1 MARQLRWTARMLP
14 ALLADMARSTAALV
28 VPLVCPC
35 GTEGSVCCP
44 RCRAALSGPPIRVE
58 TACPALQVLTEADA
72 RSGDTAFS
80 SVLPVLALG
89 EHRDALRRLVLAW
102 KNGGQAC
109 LARPFGQSLA
119 PALAQ
124 LGAPPGTALVPV
136 PSSWSHRVRRGED
149 HTLELAREI
158 ARELTRSGGVE
169 GVHAR
174 APLSLIGPSQ
184 AGKDRHARRDRADP
198 SRIRVRRSWGAG
210 SEVVL
215 IDDVATT
222 GATLR
227 AAHDALTARGVHVR
241 GALVVAAAR
250 LPPDPAQV
258 PGGVGTSTSTS
269 TDIRNGLSASI
280 ATGSRAGCTVSEASD
295 GGHLGER

>member
-1 MARQLRWTARMLP
+1 MLP
-14 ALLADMARSTAALV
+14 ALLADIVRSTAALV

-44 RCRAALSGPPIRVE
+44 RCLAALSAPPIPVE

-109 LARPFGQSLA
+109 LARPFGQALA

-124 LGAPPGTALVPV
+124 LAAAPGTALVPV
-136 PSSWSHRVRRGED
+136 PSSWAHRVRRGED

-158 ARELTRSGGVE
+158 ARELARAGGIE
-169 GVHAR
+169 GVRAR
-174 APLSLIGPSQ
+174 APLSLSGPSQ

-198 SRIRVRRSWGAG
+198 SRIRVQRSWDAG

-227 AAHDALTARGVHVR
+227 AAHDALTARGVRVR

-250 LPPDPAQV
+250 LPAVPAQV
-258 PGGVGTSTSTS
+258 PGAAGTSIDSPTGITAGS
-269 TDIRNGLSASI
+269 SA
-280 ATGSRAGCTVSEASD
+280 GSTVSGASD
-295 GGHLGER
+295 RGHLGER